1 MGHALAMA
9 GPGKAPL
16 DPAAM
21 LVFAS
26 LAREGGVRG
35 AAAALGVPRSTVSRR
50 LAELEAQVGSAL
62 AVRTASRFA
71 LTELGR
77 ELAVECAELEK
88 LMARARDVTCAAS
101 REPAGTL
108 RIAVGPVIGEEVLP
122 SILAELTARYPG
134 LSIEARLSVDYVD
147 LRRGDVDVAIRAW
160 PLEDASDLFAV
171 RLGTSTSGCW
181 VSPAY
186 AMAHGIPRTPADL
199 TAHACI
205 VVGSAAPATWV
216 FRADDE
222 EQSVPVTGR
231 VRVDSVRVARDLAA
245 LGGGIVRTARIFAE
259 PLVAAGT
266 LVPVLER
273 YWPTTPLH
281 AVHAGP
287 NPPVPKVRAFVAL
300 AQAAVGK
307 VLRSVGEAGPPSE
320 EPS

>member
-1 MGHALAMA
+1 MGQAGVMA
-9 GPGKAPL
+9 APDAAPL

-21 LVFAS
+21 LVFAA

-35 AAAALGVPRSTVSRR
+35 AAATLGVPRSTVSRR
-50 LAELEAQVGSAL
+50 LSDLEAQVGAQL

-71 LTELGR
+71 LTEVGR
-77 ELAVECAELEK
+77 ELAAQCAELEK
-88 LMARARDVTCAAS
+88 LMARAGDVTRSAS

-108 RIAVGPVIGEEVLP
+108 RIAVAPVIGEEVLP
-122 SILAELTARYPG
+122 EILAELTSRHPA
-134 LSIEARLSVDYVD
+134 LSIDARLSVDYVD
-147 LRRGDVDVAIRAW
+147 LRRGDVDVAVRAW

-171 RLGTSTSGCW
+171 RLGTSTTGCW

-186 AMAHGIPRTPADL
+186 AEAHGIPRAPADL

-205 VVGSAAPATWV
+205 VVGSAAPATWA
-216 FRADDE
+216 FRSGQGE
-222 EQSVPVTGR
+222 VSVAVAGR
-231 VRVDSVRVARDLAA
+231 IRVDSVRVARDLAA
-245 LGGGIVRTARIFAE
+245 RGAGVVRTARIFAE
-259 PLVAAGT
+259 PLVAAGA

-300 AQAAVGK
+300 ARVAVGR
-307 VLRSVGEAGPPSE
+307 VLLSAGEASPAPSQ
-320 EPS
+320 